1 MGRQLRGKIGV
12 NLRHHEQPYLFLN
25 SMSGTADLRS
35 DAPAILA
42 GNQLRGWV
50 DITFSGKH
58 SEVFDSDASVQ
69 AVVTVE
75 GLERRLNGASG
86 NAIRTAG
93 VSSHPKTA
101 DKLEDET
108 TRQQIGRGIV
118 LLWKRHKT
126 YDISH
131 GDDPQIHF
139 EVDIPEDTP
148 DSFEALTLKRYYL
161 SDTKGLHGDVVYFV
175 QVAVYL
181 DKKLAF
187 RTSHAQRFLVMQRP
201 PSPAT
206 PIPYHP
212 DIATK
217 SVRHMTKVGNLLIA
231 VRMSNHRLSKGN
243 VGHVAIACRNV
254 SPTPIYS
261 VTARLMEVVIDN
273 GSNVVVESKKI
284 GQIDD
289 VAVPGLQTSVLK
301 DVAQQELHDALSQE
315 VLLPENVL
323 SFQIPTRVIR
333 CSLDGEY
340 TKVAHSLQL
349 TFCMKGI
356 VYQDVK
362 VDVPLIIVSS
372 QNVVDVED
380 PGTDIESDDE
390 DDDDDASQ

>member
-161 SDTKGLHGDVVYFV
+161 SDTKGLHGDVVVSESMNDCRLLVFGLRV
-175 QVAVYL
+175 VSLVVANINCVAPEL
-181 DKKLAF
+181 RL
-187 RTSHAQRFLVMQRP
+187 TLL
-201 PSPAT
+201 
-206 PIPYHP
+206 HP
-212 DIATK
+212 H
-217 SVRHMTKVGNLLIA
+217 VRHTTRNSTSSKSPCTSTRNWHSA
-231 VRMSNHRLSKGN
+231 HRMPS
-243 VGHVAIACRNV
+243 
-254 SPTPIYS
+254 
-261 VTARLMEVVIDN
+261 
-273 GSNVVVESKKI
+273 
-284 GQIDD
+284 
-289 VAVPGLQTSVLK
+289 
-301 DVAQQELHDALSQE
+301 
-315 VLLPENVL
+315 
-323 SFQIPTRVIR
+323 
-333 CSLDGEY
+333 
-340 TKVAHSLQL
+340 
-349 TFCMKGI
+349 
-356 VYQDVK
+356 
-362 VDVPLIIVSS
+362 
-372 QNVVDVED
+372 
-380 PGTDIESDDE
+380 
-390 DDDDDASQ
+390 ASW